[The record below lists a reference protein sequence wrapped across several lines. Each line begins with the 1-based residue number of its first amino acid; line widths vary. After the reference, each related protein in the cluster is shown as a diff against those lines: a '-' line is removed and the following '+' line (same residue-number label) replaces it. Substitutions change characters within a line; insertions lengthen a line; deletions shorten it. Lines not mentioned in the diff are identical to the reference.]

1 MAKDV
6 DINGF
11 WSIKGNPV
19 TKEGVFPYTGKQIDF
34 NGSLGLE
41 PNKLYNVYRPAA
53 ELSKEETLESF
64 NGVPLIDD
72 HEMVGEGCT
81 PYDDRAAAGV
91 LMNPRLSETN
101 AGMIVGDFKIFSEKL
116 KNLIQQ
122 GKKALSLG
130 YRCTY
135 DAVKGIWQGQTYDF
149 IQRNMFGNHV
159 ALVNEGRMGS
169 SVRVYDHKA
178 TVFDS
183 IEAIE
188 PITEGKNAMTEA
200 EEKAKKEAEE
210 KAAAESKAADEAA
223 EAEKKA
229 KEEAEAKDAEPAEE
243 EKQEESEA
251 KDCNDEDETKEE
263 AKEEKKADSMD
274 SAAAI
279 KAAVIQLAERDAL
292 VKQVQPLVGAFD
304 TAAMLSADDVAVYA
318 CSKLKLDAGKG
329 EAKAM
334 IKGFLAGKAGSGMSF
349 AQDAAPKSG
358 KDAALEKY
366 LKGEK

>member
-183 IEAIE
+183 MPIEVTE
-188 PITEGKNAMTEA
+188 PITEGKSAMTEEEKKAAEQQAA
-200 EEKAKKEAEE
+200 EESARLVRIAAEEAEA
-210 KAAAESKAADEAA
+210 KVRTAAAEAAAKAAQEEADRQKALDEAA

-229 KEEAEAKDAEPAEE
+229 KEEAEKSAA
-243 EKQEESEA
+243 
-251 KDCNDEDETKEE
+251 
-263 AKEEKKADSMD
+263 MD
-274 SAAAI
+274 SAV
-279 KAAVIQLAERDAL
+279 KSAVIQLAERDAL

-366 LKGEK
+366 LKGE